1 MIWLSDVEVVV
12 ELLAKAELGKG
23 RGDLAVCAP
32 VEEPWE
38 HSDAENHAED
48 DDASIPDAPTKVA

>member
-1 MIWLSDVEVVV
+1 M
-12 ELLAKAELGKG
+12 LAKAALGKG

-32 VEEPWE
+32 VKEQWE

-48 DDASIPDAPTKVA
+48 DDVSIPEAPTKVA